1 MIDATAQQIIAT
13 ADPDAIIYD
22 TLEFD
27 HPLFNLAIVAGFAP
41 LTAGGK
47 TYQPYAFDVAP
58 SAVAD
63 GENNEL
69 EATISNVRRSIP
81 TLIIQALES
90 TDPVKLYH
98 RQVITN
104 SAGTMLSIIQPDLSY
119 QVTSCAENKDSV
131 SISAAFVNILDALF
145 LNQRYDATR
154 FPGLI

>member
-27 HPLFNLAIVAGFAP
+27 HPLFNLAIVAGFAS

-90 TDPVKLYH
+90 TDPIKLYH
-98 RQVITN
+98 RQVITS
-104 SAGTMLSIIQPDLSY
+104 SAGTVLSIIQPELPYHVVS
-119 QVTSCAENKDSV
+119 SSENSDSV
-131 SISAAFVNILDALF
+131 QISAAFVNILDATF
-145 LNQRYDATR
+145 LNERYDLAR
-154 FPGLI
+154 FPGL